1 MPFLPRCSML
11 TELLERLFSR
21 HKKDNSRASAKRRL
35 QIVLAHDRTD
45 LSPAIVD
52 KMRQEILEV
61 VSRYVEID
69 PEETEFSLESDQ
81 RTTALIANLPIRKVK
96 DAAEPEPGDLK
107 ASALEGATEEVLDLS
122 LDSTELPTEEL
133 EVATKPPEPS
143 QRTTNATDATLN
155 STYSVNRPTADQPP
169 DQLPDY
175 PPNNGTASPTETN
188 QL

>member
-11 TELLERLFSR
+11 TELLERIFAR

-45 LSPAIVD
+45 LSPAIVE

-69 PEETEFSLESDQ
+69 PAESEFSLESDQ

-96 DAAEPEPGDLK
+96 DGKSEEAGEEDLGVVVT
-107 ASALEGATEEVLDLS
+107 APITSEEMLELS
-122 LDSTELPTEEL
+122 DSTDLPTELSAEEL
-133 EVATKPPEPS
+133 SVAT
-143 QRTTNATDATLN
+143 A
-155 STYSVNRPTADQPP
+155 
-169 DQLPDY
+169 LPD
-175 PPNNGTASPTETN
+175 PPQKFKPIDRASESPSSAITPPSASPAATN
-188 QL
+188 NPHQDPPSTTS